1 MVSFELDESEFY
13 TVLVNRIA
21 VANRQY
27 QANADDGIATVD
39 IQVRYESAGGDNIS
53 LIYTLNDKQTT
64 MVLPY
69 NPQLRL
75 SGQSNKITVLMRVH
89 PKDSSTDVTA
99 QVTGEIQLYQ
109 VLAFKGENRWV
120 LVS

>member
-39 IQVRYESAGGDNIS
+39 VQVRYESAGGDNIS

>member
-1 MVSFELDESEFY
+1 MVSFELDQSEFY

-39 IQVRYESAGGDNIS
+39 VQVRYESAGGENIS

>member
-1 MVSFELDESEFY
+1 VVSFELDESEFY

-27 QANADDGIATVD
+27 QTNADDGIGTVD
-39 IQVRYESAGGDNIS
+39 VQVRYESAGGNNIS

>member
-1 MVSFELDESEFY
+1 MQMMEL
-13 TVLVNRIA
+13 
-21 VANRQY
+21 RQL
-27 QANADDGIATVD
+27 DV
-39 IQVRYESAGGDNIS
+39 QVRYESAGGENIS